1 VTKRRPNALIILD
14 GWGEAP
20 ADYPL
25 EWNAVKQAATPNF
38 NRLRAKFPQTLIH
51 TSGEDVG
58 LPAGIMGNSEVGHS
72 NLGAGRIVWQEI
84 VRIDKAASKDQF
96 ESIDAIR
103 ECILAVRDSGKRLHI
118 MGLASDGSVHS
129 VDRHYMAVLALA
141 KRLGLAPQQVVFHAF
156 TDGRDCPPQSG
167 LAHISAISKWMAGE
181 KFGGFGS
188 VIGRY
193 YAMDR
198 DKRWERTQAAYD
210 AMVRGTASVLATDA
224 VAAVQA
230 SYDAG
235 ITDEFI
241 KPVVI
246 TNISGQPV
254 GRIESG
260 DQILAVNYRADRMR
274 QICLALAK
282 PAFSDFPVEDLSVS
296 LVTMTPYISGLPARV
311 AFEPISMENGLGE
324 WVSKQGCTQLRI
336 AETEKYPHV
345 TFFFSGGR
353 EEPYPGEARL
363 MEPSPRDV
371 PTYDHKPEMGAHGI
385 ARQAVAAIQD
395 PNYDLIVLNF
405 ANADMVGHTG
415 IVEAAKLG
423 CEAADQALGK
433 VMEAIEKAGGQAIV
447 TADHGNSEQMW
458 NFEAKSPHTQH
469 TTNPV
474 PLILVSPDFVGHK
487 LRKDGRLA
495 DVAPTLLEM
504 MGLPHPP
511 EMTGTSLIS
520 PD

>member
-1 VTKRRPNALIILD
+1 
-14 GWGEAP
+14 
-20 ADYPL
+20 
-25 EWNAVKQAATPNF
+25 
-38 NRLRAKFPQTLIH
+38 
-51 TSGEDVG
+51 
-58 LPAGIMGNSEVGHS
+58 
-72 NLGAGRIVWQEI
+72 
-84 VRIDKAASKDQF
+84 
-96 ESIDAIR
+96 
-103 ECILAVRDSGKRLHI
+103 
-118 MGLASDGSVHS
+118 
-129 VDRHYMAVLALA
+129 
-141 KRLGLAPQQVVFHAF
+141 
-156 TDGRDCPPQSG
+156 
-167 LAHISAISKWMAGE
+167 
-181 KFGGFGS
+181 
-188 VIGRY
+188 
-193 YAMDR
+193 
-198 DKRWERTQAAYD
+198 
-210 AMVRGTASVLATDA
+210 
-224 VAAVQA
+224 
-230 SYDAG
+230 
-235 ITDEFI
+235 
-241 KPVVI
+241 
-246 TNISGQPV
+246 
-254 GRIESG
+254 
-260 DQILAVNYRADRMR
+260 MR